1 MKKFSLL
8 LLMAIIVMTAS
19 AQTTFNDGTF
29 KYELTTLN
37 TTGETVAKI
46 TGWYAIPSGT
56 NITVNVPGYVTYSG
70 TRYRVYEIGV
80 TGLAAND
87 NSPNTNI
94 RSIVVG
100 YGVERIN
107 NYAFRSLSNLYM
119 VQLPS
124 SVKYLGYDLFY
135 NNSALTYV
143 LYAGENV
150 PTIGSGTF
158 SSGASSKICS
168 TATYRGA
175 NALKADSMWNAAFST
190 IARHRGF
197 MSSDFKVYNSTNGCW
212 QYYPINNGIPYN
224 SPSSN
229 ASVRSMC

>member
-8 LLMAIIVMTAS
+8 LLMAIIAMTAS

-46 TGWYAIPSGT
+46 TSWHAMPSGT

-94 RSIVVG
+94 RSIVV
-100 YGVERIN
+100 
-107 NYAFRSLSNLYM
+107 
-119 VQLPS
+119 
-124 SVKYLGYDLFY
+124 
-135 NNSALTYV
+135 
-143 LYAGENV
+143 
-150 PTIGSGTF
+150 
-158 SSGASSKICS
+158 
-168 TATYRGA
+168 
-175 NALKADSMWNAAFST
+175 
-190 IARHRGF
+190 
-197 MSSDFKVYNSTNGCW
+197 
-212 QYYPINNGIPYN
+212 
-224 SPSSN
+224 
-229 ASVRSMC
+229 

>member
-1 MKKFSLL
+1 MKKLSLL
-8 LLMAIIVMTAS
+8 FLMAIVAMTAS

-29 KYELTTLN
+29 RYELMTLN

-46 TGWYAIPSGT
+46 TSWYAMPTGS
-56 NITVNVPGYVTYSG
+56 NVTVNVPGYVNYNG

-100 YGVERIN
+100 YGVQRIN

-124 SVKYLGYDLFY
+124 SVNYLGYDLF
-135 NNSALTYV
+135 
-143 LYAGENV
+143 
-150 PTIGSGTF
+150 
-158 SSGASSKICS
+158 
-168 TATYRGA
+168 
-175 NALKADSMWNAAFST
+175 
-190 IARHRGF
+190 
-197 MSSDFKVYNSTNGCW
+197 
-212 QYYPINNGIPYN
+212 
-224 SPSSN
+224 
-229 ASVRSMC
+229 